1 KLPNGIEAYF
11 AKKHPKVYEDFDI
24 PF

>member
-1 KLPNGIEAYF
+1 LPNGIEAYF

>member
-1 KLPNGIEAYF
+1 NGIEAYF

>member
-1 KLPNGIEAYF
+1 PNGIEAYF
-11 AKKHPKVYEDFDI
+11 AKKHPKVYEDFDL